1 MRHRLGYRKLN
12 RGPAERKA
20 LLRGLAT
27 QLVEFGRVETT
38 IERAKELRG
47 IVEPLVTLG
56 REDSVANRRIAAST
70 LYTKTSVKRLFS
82 EVAPANVGRPGGY
95 TRILRFGF
103 RPGDHAR
110 RALIE
115 FVESKLHIG
124 DANSASVSGSP
135 SLGATSPA
143 PSV

>member
-12 RGPAERKA
+12 RSPKQRRA

-38 IERAKELRG
+38 LERAKELRG
-47 IVEPLVTLG
+47 VVEPLVTLARENSLAG
-56 REDSVANRRIAAST
+56 RRKAAET
-70 LYTKTSVKRLFS
+70 LYTKSSLKRLFGD
-82 EVAPANVGRPGGY
+82 VAGANAKRPGGY
-95 TRILRFGF
+95 TRILKLGF

-115 FVESKLHIG
+115 FVEGTLISDG
-124 DANSASVSGSP
+124 QGQQPTSP
-135 SLGATSPA
+135 SA
-143 PSV
+143 